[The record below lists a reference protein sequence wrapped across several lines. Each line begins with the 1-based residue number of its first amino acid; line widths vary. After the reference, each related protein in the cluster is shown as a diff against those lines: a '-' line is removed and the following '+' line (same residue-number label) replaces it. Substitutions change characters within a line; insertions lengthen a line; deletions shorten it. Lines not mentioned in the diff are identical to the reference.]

1 MMYDASGINCYG
13 SVNHSAGLIW
23 PKNGRF
29 PADIEVRNGKL
40 DTPAVCSTYLED
52 LLFVVGW
59 SRRNAGSI
67 GSLLGLMFGPVLFE
81 LLAALWSNAAI

>member
-1 MMYDASGINCYG
+1 MYDASGINCYG

-52 LLFVVGW
+52 LLFVVG
-59 SRRNAGSI
+59 
-67 GSLLGLMFGPVLFE
+67 
-81 LLAALWSNAAI
+81 